1 MRKRSFVFG
10 LLAVPLLASAALAA
24 ESDGIRWV
32 ASVKDVNEQAK
43 ASGKLIMADFY
54 TDW

>member
-1 MRKRSFVFG
+1 MKKRSFVFG
-10 LLAVPLLASAALAA
+10 LLAVPLLATAAMAA
-24 ESDGIRWV
+24 ESGGIQWV
-32 ASVKDVNEQAK
+32 TSVKDVNEQAK